1 MSEMQRS
8 LSSLAKNGM
17 DMDNAGMGYAPRAMN
32 KATPAKMGR
41 RESATVVVVE
51 KDGKAYGG
59 AMSYFLWF
67 VVATIVAWFL
77 LWALRPEWL
86 RARHDEH
93 DDSSDSHHRGHH
105 DDHRHDHGRLFGAA
119 IILGIIFVI
128 FVWLFRWSCGNAW

>member
-1 MSEMQRS
+1 
-8 LSSLAKNGM
+8 M
-17 DMDNAGMGYAPRAMN
+17 DMDNQGMNYSARAMGA
-32 KATPAKMGR
+32 KMTPAKMANK
-41 RESATVVVVE
+41 RESATVIVVE
-51 KDGKAYGG
+51 KDGANKMYGG

-86 RARHDEH
+86 RRRHDESS
-93 DDSSDSHHRGHH
+93 DESSDSNHGRDHRH